1 MIIDKAKL
9 NEYANLNLGRVMNYS
24 EMIEPFSKYIDAVAD
39 SKVFTGIPTI
49 DEKLFGFRPPEVISI
64 LSEPDIGKT
73 TFVMNFLKHQIDSDS
88 FLKNKLLIN
97 FSLELNEYDLIER
110 VLQMETGLNSFEI
123 EKKFKSDQDFKE
135 QCKMLVK
142 KYDNIVSVIERV
154 KSDQI
159 ISYVKLIE
167 DIYEKK
173 AGLLIIDYL
182 QLVGSEFRDDYTR
195 TTRNM
200 QEIKETALLL
210 NLPIIVTSQVS
221 REAGKSDTG
230 LTMSSGKAS
239 GAIEETSQI
248 VLGLEKAKLVA
259 GQNQIDQRTI
269 ELCSSGDIR
278 LIRLK
283 VLKKKRGKYLD
294 EPLHLVLNYKNLSI
308 YEYSVWLKR
317 FSQLQI
323 NEPF

>member
-9 NEYANLNLGRVMNYS
+9 NEYADLNLGRVMNYS
-24 EMIEPFSKYIDAVAD
+24 EMIEPFSKYIESISD

-73 TFVMNFLKHQIDSDS
+73 TFIMNFLKYQIDSSS

-110 VLQMETGLNSFEI
+110 VLQMETGYNSFEI
-123 EKKFKSDQDFKE
+123 EKKFKSDEDFKE
-135 QCKMLVK
+135 ECKTLVK

-154 KSDQI
+154 KSHQI
-159 ISYVKLIE
+159 ISYVKMIE

-182 QLVGSEFRDDYTR
+182 QLVGSDIRDDYTR

-210 NLPIIVTSQVS
+210 NLPIVVTSQVS

-248 VLGLEKAKLVA
+248 VLGLEKAKLTNS
-259 GQNQIDQRTI
+259 QTDIDQNTI
-269 ELCSSGDIR
+269 ELCSKGDIR

-294 EPLHLVLNYKNLSI
+294 KELYLVLNYKNLTL
-308 YEYSVWLKR
+308 YEYSDWLKK
-317 FSQLQI
+317 FSQIYKQ
-323 NEPF
+323 EAF